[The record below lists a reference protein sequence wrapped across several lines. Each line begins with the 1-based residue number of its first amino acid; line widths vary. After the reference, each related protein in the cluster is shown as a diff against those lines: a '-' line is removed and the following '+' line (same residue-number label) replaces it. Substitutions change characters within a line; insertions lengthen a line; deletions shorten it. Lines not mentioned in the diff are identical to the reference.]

1 MKGDIM
7 PRLDPGS
14 DKPRE
19 FLPLGHVDAV
29 ENKNPQPGEPPR
41 WARIRLQDE
50 SGKEGTFLFTFEE
63 LKNALIRSETQK
75 EDLPPEGWLQKLLD
89 LFD

>member
-1 MKGDIM
+1 MG
-7 PRLDPGS
+7 RLDPGS
-14 DKPRE
+14 DTHRTY
-19 FLPLGHVDAV
+19 LPLGHIDAV
-29 ENKNPQPGEPPR
+29 ENKDPQPGEPPR

-50 SGKEGTFLFTFEE
+50 NGQEGTFLFTFEE

-75 EDLPPEGWLQKLLD
+75 EDVPPEGWLQKLRD